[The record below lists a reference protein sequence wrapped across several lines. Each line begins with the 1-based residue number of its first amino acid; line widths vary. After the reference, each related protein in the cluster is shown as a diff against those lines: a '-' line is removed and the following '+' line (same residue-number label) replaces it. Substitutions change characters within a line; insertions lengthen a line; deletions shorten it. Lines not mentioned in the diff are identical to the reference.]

1 MPAQARSR
9 ERRERILE
17 AASKVFAETGFHGA
31 TMDAIAHEAGT
42 SIGSVYRFFPDK
54 DAVFQTLHQDHLRRL
69 RLFLDAFAVQEIPDV
84 SWQVLVERTIEMTI
98 AFSLAEPGFRAIW
111 GSLSFTGAMMREGE
125 AYNREFAERIEPLL
139 ARVFPRIPSAELPV
153 LSVVLVEVVT
163 SMTFVIARRDEAF
176 GARVVEQ
183 CKRIVVRYL
192 APYADSGVEK
202 ESPIARVP
210 SARES
215 TGRVTVKRKNTAKP
229 VR

>member
-84 SWQVLVERTIEMTI
+84 SWQVLVERTIEMTV

-139 ARVFPRIPSAELPV
+139 ARVFPRIPSDELPV

-192 APYADSGVEK
+192 APYAEAPNAHVT
-202 ESPIARVP
+202 P
-210 SARES
+210 ARES

>member
-9 ERRERILE
+9 ERRDRILD

-42 SIGSVYRFFPDK
+42 SIGSLYRFFPDK
-54 DAVFQTLHQDHLRRL
+54 DAVFQTLHEDHLKRL
-69 RLFLDAFAVQEIPDV
+69 RAFLDAFAVQEIPDV
-84 SWQVLVERTIEMTI
+84 PWRVLVERTIEMAV
-98 AFSLAEPGFRAIW
+98 AFSLAEPGFRAVW
-111 GSLSFTGAMMREGE
+111 GSLSFTGAMVLEGE

-139 ARVFPRIPSAELPV
+139 SRVFPRIPKDELPV

-176 GARVVEQ
+176 GARALEE
-183 CKRIVVRYL
+183 CKRLVVRYL
-192 APYADSGVEK
+192 APYAEPDAEPRV
-202 ESPIARVP
+202 ARVP
-210 SARES
+210 AARES